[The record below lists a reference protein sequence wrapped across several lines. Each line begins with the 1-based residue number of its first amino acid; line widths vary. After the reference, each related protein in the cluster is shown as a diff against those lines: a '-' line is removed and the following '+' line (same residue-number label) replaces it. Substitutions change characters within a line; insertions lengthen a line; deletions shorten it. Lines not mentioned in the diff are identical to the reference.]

1 MTQAA
6 LVHSISDSTATGDAK
21 RDLSIAELD
30 AQLEQAVQEN
40 ERSERLICDLLLAM
54 VERRGYEKFGFV
66 DIYYYA
72 EGRFGF
78 SARKTRYLLRL
89 AQQLRRLPRVKEAL
103 ADGRLGWTKASRIAR
118 VATTEDEVM
127 WLDSALS
134 LSVRELD
141 RKINEQRDAMGVKIR
156 AWLTQDQANVWE
168 QALEVCRRLSGDDV
182 DVGRCLEWI
191 AGDFLATYAYE
202 AYHKEEIESGEESTG
217 TTQPPIEEGPSDE
230 EAAGV
235 ELRVCPDDD
244 SLPCPTTPAAAYGKA
259 WRFVLER
266 DAYRCQYPDCGLR
279 RELHV
284 HHIVFRS
291 RSGKKGRARSNAPQ
305 NLITTC
311 VFHHRMIH
319 AGTIG
324 VKGQAPNE
332 LVWRRPEIM
341 EKALTGFTSYD
352 SERVAG
358 GGEIAREPRPIYGR
372 RTTGKGV
379 RVWQTFSKTVSEGN
393 RPPASGLRRRYRHR
407 SGIHA
412 FKRSSDA
419 SLENDFQIQIRVEK

>member
-1 MTQAA
+1 MQAA
-6 LVHSISDSTATGDAK
+6 LGDSRTESTVTDDAK

-30 AQLEQAVQEN
+30 QRLEQAVEEN

-54 VERRGYEKFGFV
+54 VERRGYEKFGFT

-78 SARKTRYLLRL
+78 SARKTRYLLHL

-103 ADGRLGWTKASRIAR
+103 AQGRLGWTKASRIAR

-141 RKINEQRDAMGVKIR
+141 QKINAERDAAGVKIR
-156 AWLTQDQANVWE
+156 AWLTQDQAAVWDY
-168 QALEVCRRLSGDDV
+168 ALEVCRRVNGVDL
-182 DVGRCLEWI
+182 DVGHCLELI
-191 AGDFLATYAYE
+191 AGEFLATYAYR
-202 AYHKEEIESGEESTG
+202 AHQLEETECSDEGTLAEE
-217 TTQPPIEEGPSDE
+217 QHAAEDGPSDE
-230 EAAGV
+230 EAAAL
-235 ELRVCPDDD
+235 EQKICPCNDD
-244 SLPCPTTPAAAYGKA
+244 LPCPTASAEYGRT

-266 DAYRCQYPDCGLR
+266 DAYRCQYPDCAAR

-291 RSGKKGRARSNAPQ
+291 HSGKKGRARSNSPQ

-324 VKGQAPNE
+324 VKGQAPSG
-332 LVWRRPEIM
+332 LIWRRPAIM
-341 EKALTGFTSYD
+341 EKALTGFD
-352 SERVAG
+352 SGRVAG
-358 GGEIAREPRPIYGR
+358 GGGFAREPHPVYGR
-372 RTTGKGV
+372 RAMGKGV
-379 RVWQTFSKTVSEGN
+379 RVWQTFAKTVSEGN
-393 RPPASGLRRRYRHR
+393 RAPVSSVFRPIRDPAGINPARRG
-407 SGIHA
+407 SFLA
-412 FKRSSDA
+412 FGR
-419 SLENDFQIQIRVEK
+419 Q